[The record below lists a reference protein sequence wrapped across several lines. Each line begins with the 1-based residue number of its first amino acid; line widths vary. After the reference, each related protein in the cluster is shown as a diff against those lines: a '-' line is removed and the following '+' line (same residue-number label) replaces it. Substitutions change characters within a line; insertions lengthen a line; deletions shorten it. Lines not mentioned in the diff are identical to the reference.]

1 MKVCN
6 ELDPKTP
13 ELAVCSR
20 AWCNA
25 MSRLLRLRHV
35 ASKSLG
41 LHILMFELSSKET
54 KLFTHLFLPGDPRT
68 ITNFLRMVHKMEAPN
83 QFLDN

>member
-35 ASKSLG
+35 ASKSLRI
-41 LHILMFELSSKET
+41 HIFMFELSSKGT
-54 KLFTHLFLPGDPRT
+54 YLITHGLLEVILGSSQT
-68 ITNFLRMVHKMEAPN
+68 S
-83 QFLDN
+83 